1 MDDKPVEDSPIQ
13 IAQKRLADAAMGL
26 PMNAQGAAMSAYV
39 NGVLQSARID
49 ALVELWSAPP
59 NATWSKAEA
68 YEAALLG
75 ALGQRAGDLEARAAA
90 MKEQIAA
97 KTSGAA
103 LSLPEARCLD
113 LGLWRTLCAT

>member
-1 MDDKPVEDSPIQ
+1 
-13 IAQKRLADAAMGL
+13 MGL

-59 NATWSKAEA
+59 NATWSKAKA

-97 KTSGAA
+97 NERRIELASAMPGPGSVVGAV
-103 LSLPEARCLD
+103 RNMT
-113 LGLWRTLCAT
+113 RN